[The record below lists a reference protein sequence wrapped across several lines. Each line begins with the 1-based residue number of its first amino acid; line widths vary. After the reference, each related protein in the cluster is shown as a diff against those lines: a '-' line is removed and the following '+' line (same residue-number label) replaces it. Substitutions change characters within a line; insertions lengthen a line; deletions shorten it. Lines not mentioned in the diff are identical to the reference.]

1 MQEAAWWHLA
11 LEPPKLSFKFWLHYL
26 TAVQSQFPSTKS
38 CDSDFYVTGLLW
50 EANELIYVKMSN
62 IVPNTK

>member
-38 CDSDFYVTGLLW
+38 CDSDFYVTGLL
-50 EANELIYVKMSN
+50 
-62 IVPNTK
+62 